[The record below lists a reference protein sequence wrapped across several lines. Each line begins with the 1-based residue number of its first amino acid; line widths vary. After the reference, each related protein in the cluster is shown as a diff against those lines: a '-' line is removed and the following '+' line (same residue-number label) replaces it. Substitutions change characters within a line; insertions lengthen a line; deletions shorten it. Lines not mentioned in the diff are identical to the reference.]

1 MSFHFRMPRAH
12 DPRRGR
18 HIREWADS
26 ERQAARLG
34 SPLGWRERVVY
45 SAIALA
51 VLAVVFV
58 TVVRIL

>member
-1 MSFHFRMPRAH
+1 MPRAH

-18 HIREWADS
+18 HVREWADG

-34 SPLGWRERVVY
+34 SPLGLRERLFYGV
-45 SAIALA
+45 IGLAL
-51 VLAVVFV
+51 LAVVFV